1 MNKAIDFFV
10 KNKTVTG
17 FILII
22 ILLTGFLS
30 FKNLKQE
37 VFPPTDINTMI
48 IEILYP
54 GASPRDSEINAV
66 IPIEDK
72 LSSVPGIKS
81 TVSLS
86 VENGGTVYVY
96 LDPDVKDLKS
106 VKDQI
111 YRDISLSTE
120 GISEDVEKISIIDIN
135 PKRMAVYSLAISY
148 DDAEK
153 LSEKDFYSYS
163 EDIENKLKNIKG
175 VGEVRVSGYKER
187 EIKIKVNP
195 FKLQSDY
202 VSLNEITNS
211 IQNRNV
217 RVTGGSLQSV
227 QKEHNIVTIG
237 EFENPLEVENVIIR
251 STFEHPSLR
260 ISNIAEVEDSFKKQ
274 AVMVRVNKKPGIT
287 FSIVKKE
294 NSDIV
299 KTVDNLK
306 LFIEKEKKN
315 VPDGLTLSAVEDRS
329 LSIRSLLNVVA
340 SNAVIGFLLVFI
352 ILLFFLDYKTAFWT
366 AFGIPTTLLM
376 LFTFFNLMDYS
387 LNLITLGA
395 VITVL
400 GMLVDHGIVISESVF
415 FFKNQGFS
423 PAEAAVKGVADVIS
437 PVLITILTTIAA
449 FLPLL
454 YVGGIM
460 GKFIKV
466 YPVIISAALI
476 LSFLEAVFILPGHLA
491 HIKDGKKK
499 IPKKRF
505 EIFAEGYK
513 KLLMKLFSFRYA
525 VFVFF
530 IFLLGLSLFLAKDN
544 IKNFVLMWDNTADSF
559 LINLEAPEGT
569 PLEKTSELTVPLEEL
584 LNKAVKKNELY
595 AVKTNIGH
603 HTVKR
608 VNSQGNH
615 ENWAQIEVYLVPQTE
630 RERSVEQII
639 NAVKNEFKE
648 QKDTVKKFNKIT
660 FSKMTV
666 GPSSSG
672 QVEMKITGGN
682 TEDKTAV
689 FNKING
695 FMKELPG
702 VIDLDNDQKPGKDEL
717 KIIFNY
723 EALAK
728 LDLNVAS
735 VAQSVKTAYDGNVAT
750 SIQTENEKIDFRVLI
765 DDKYKR
771 DINFLENLL
780 IPNAKGRLI
789 KLNQVAEIETGTGPA
804 IINHFNGNRVITIT
818 SRVNKD
824 LTTANTVS
832 AQVTDFFSSIPDKN
846 KDVKLIIKG
855 EAEDTQES
863 LADLRYSFILAL
875 ILIYFLL
882 LLLFKK
888 AEQPLIVLITIPFG
902 IIGVLLAFYFHGIPL
917 SFMAL
922 VGIIGLS
929 GVVVNDSVV
938 MVAFINKLM
947 VTDSRSI
954 ENLKEG
960 IAEGAKQRL
969 RPIILTTLTTVA
981 GLLPSVYGIGGDVQ
995 SLVPVVMA
1003 LSYGLIFATL
1013 VTLFLV
1019 PALFLIIRDIKGI
1032 FIRTAG

>member
-287 FSIVKKE
+287 FSVVKKE

-415 FFKNQGFS
+415 SFKNQGFS

-491 HIKDGKKK
+491 HIKDVKKK
-499 IPKKRF
+499 TPKKRF
-505 EIFAEGYK
+505 EKFAEGYK
-513 KLLMKLFSFRYA
+513 KMLLKLFSFRYA

-569 PLEKTSELTVPLEEL
+569 PLGKTSELTVPLEEL

-608 VNSQGNH
+608 INSQGNH
-615 ENWAQIEVYLVPQTE
+615 ENWAQIEVYLVPQTD

-672 QVEMKITGGN
+672 LVEMKITGGK

-689 FNKING
+689 FNKLKG

-702 VIDLDNDQKPGKDEL
+702 VVDLDNDQKPGKDEL

-735 VAQSVKTAYDGNVAT
+735 VAQAVKTAYDGNVAT

-818 SRVNKD
+818 SRVNKE

-832 AQVTDFFSSIPDKN
+832 AQVKDFFSSIPDKN

-863 LADLRYSFILAL
+863 LADLRYSFVLAL

-947 VTDSRSI
+947 VSDSMSI

>member
-315 VPDGLTLSAVEDRS
+315 VPDGLTLTAVEDRS

-415 FFKNQGFS
+415 SFKNQGFS
-423 PAEAAVKGVADVIS
+423 TAEAAVKGVADVIS

-569 PLEKTSELTVPLEEL
+569 PLGKTSELTVPLEEL

>member
-1 MNKAIDFFV
+1 MEKIVGFFI

-22 ILLTGFLS
+22 ILLTGFIS
-30 FKNLKQE
+30 FKNLNQE
-37 VFPPTDINTMI
+37 IFPPTDINTMI
-48 IEILYP
+48 IEIAYP

-66 IPIEDK
+66 IPIENM
-72 LSSVPGIKS
+72 LSSIPGIKN

-96 LDPDVKDLKS
+96 LDPDIKDLKS

-120 GISEDVEKISIIDIN
+120 GISPDVEKISIIDIN
-135 PKRMAVYSLAISY
+135 PKRMAVYSIALSY
-148 DDAEK
+148 EDAEIIT
-153 LSEKDFYSYS
+153 EKGFYSYS
-163 EDIENKLKNIKG
+163 NYIENKLKNIKG
-175 VGEVRVSGYKER
+175 IGEVRVSGYKER
-187 EIKIKVNP
+187 EIKIKVDP
-195 FKLQSDY
+195 YKLQSKY
-202 VSLNEITNS
+202 VSLNEITRS

-217 RVTGGSLQSV
+217 RLTGGSLQSI

-237 EFENPLEVENVIIR
+237 EFEDPLEVEDVIIR
-251 STFEHPSLR
+251 STFERPALR
-260 ISNIAEVEDSFKKQ
+260 INDISNTEDSFKKQ
-274 AVMVRVNKKPGIT
+274 AVMVRVNKKPGII

-299 KTVDNLK
+299 KTVDNIK
-306 LFIEKEKKN
+306 LFVEKEKGN
-315 VPDGLTLSAVEDRS
+315 VPDGIKLSGVEDRS

-340 SNAVIGFLLVFI
+340 SNALIGFFLVFI

-366 AFGIPTTLLM
+366 ACGIPTTLLM

-400 GMLVDHGIVISESVF
+400 GMLVDHGIVIAESVF
-415 FFKNQGFS
+415 SFKKQGYS
-423 PAEAAVKGVADVIS
+423 SVESAVKGVKDVIS

-454 YVGGIM
+454 YVSGVM

-476 LSFLEAVFILPGHLA
+476 LSFFEAVFILPGHLA
-491 HIKDGKKK
+491 HIKEKKK
-499 IPKKRF
+499 KEPKKRF
-505 EIFAEGYK
+505 ENFAELYK
-513 KLLMKLFSFRYA
+513 KLLLKLFTFRYV
-525 VFVFF
+525 VFLLF
-530 IFLLGLSLFLAKDN
+530 IILLGLSLFLARDN

-559 LINLEAPEGT
+559 LVNLEAPEGT
-569 PLEKTSELTVPLEEL
+569 ALEKTSELAVPLEEMI
-584 LNKAVKKNELY
+584 NKAVKENELY

-608 VNSQGNH
+608 INSQGNH
-615 ENWAQIEVYLVPQTE
+615 ENWAQISVYLVPQTD
-630 RERSVEQII
+630 RERSVEQIM
-639 NAVKNEFKE
+639 NAVKNKFKE
-648 QKDTVKKFNKIT
+648 QKDTVKRFRKIT
-660 FSKMTV
+660 FAKMTV

-672 QVEMKITGGN
+672 MVEIKILGGN
-682 TEDKTAV
+682 SEERNTVYSQVRKY
-689 FNKING
+689 
-695 FMKELPG
+695 MKELPG
-702 VIDLDNDQKPGKDEL
+702 VVDLDSDQKPGKDEL
-717 KIIFNY
+717 KIVFDY

-735 VAQSVKTAYDGNVAT
+735 VAQAVKTAYDGNVAT
-750 SIQTENEKIDFRVLI
+750 SIQTEKEKIDFRVLI
-765 DDKYKR
+765 DDKYKK
-771 DINFLENLL
+771 DINFLKNLL
-780 IPNAKGRLI
+780 IPNARGRLI
-789 KLNQVAEIETGTGPA
+789 QLNQVASIKTGSSPA
-804 IINHFNGNRVITIT
+804 IINHFDGNRVITIT
-818 SRVNKD
+818 SRVDKN
-824 LTTANTVS
+824 LTTANMVTS
-832 AQVTDFFSSIPDKN
+832 QVRNFYNKMPDKN
-846 KDVKLIIKG
+846 NNIKLIFKG
-855 EAEDTQES
+855 EAEDTKES
-863 LADLRYSFILAL
+863 LSDLTYSFVMAV

-888 AEQPLIVLITIPFG
+888 VEQPLIVLLTIPFG
-902 IIGVLLAFYFHGIPL
+902 IIGVLMAFYFHGIPL

-947 VTDSRSI
+947 KTGNQSI

-1019 PALFLIIRDIKGI
+1019 PSLFLIIRDIKGL
-1032 FIRTAG
+1032 FIRP

>member
-415 FFKNQGFS
+415 SFKNQGFS
-423 PAEAAVKGVADVIS
+423 TAEAAVKGVADVIS

-505 EIFAEGYK
+505 EKFAEGYK

-608 VNSQGNH
+608 INSQGNH

-672 QVEMKITGGN
+672 LVEMKITGGN

>member
-1 MNKAIDFFV
+1 M
-10 KNKTVTG
+10 
-17 FILII
+17 
-22 ILLTGFLS
+22 
-30 FKNLKQE
+30 
-37 VFPPTDINTMI
+37 
-48 IEILYP
+48 
-54 GASPRDSEINAV
+54 
-66 IPIEDK
+66 
-72 LSSVPGIKS
+72 
-81 TVSLS
+81 
-86 VENGGTVYVY
+86 
-96 LDPDVKDLKS
+96 
-106 VKDQI
+106 
-111 YRDISLSTE
+111 
-120 GISEDVEKISIIDIN
+120 
-135 PKRMAVYSLAISY
+135 
-148 DDAEK
+148 
-153 LSEKDFYSYS
+153 
-163 EDIENKLKNIKG
+163 
-175 VGEVRVSGYKER
+175 
-187 EIKIKVNP
+187 
-195 FKLQSDY
+195 
-202 VSLNEITNS
+202 
-211 IQNRNV
+211 
-217 RVTGGSLQSV
+217 
-227 QKEHNIVTIG
+227 
-237 EFENPLEVENVIIR
+237 
-251 STFEHPSLR
+251 
-260 ISNIAEVEDSFKKQ
+260 
-274 AVMVRVNKKPGIT
+274 
-287 FSIVKKE
+287 
-294 NSDIV
+294 
-299 KTVDNLK
+299 
-306 LFIEKEKKN
+306 
-315 VPDGLTLSAVEDRS
+315 
-329 LSIRSLLNVVA
+329 
-340 SNAVIGFLLVFI
+340 
-352 ILLFFLDYKTAFWT
+352 
-366 AFGIPTTLLM
+366 
-376 LFTFFNLMDYS
+376 
-387 LNLITLGA
+387 
-395 VITVL
+395 
-400 GMLVDHGIVISESVF
+400 F

-505 EIFAEGYK
+505 EKFAEGYK

-818 SRVNKD
+818 SRVNKE

-832 AQVTDFFSSIPDKN
+832 SEVKDFFSSIPDKN